1 MKRIKKFVCVLLFC
15 VVIATLSCGCI
26 SKASSGTRGGSAD
39 ETVNVQN
46 TVIITDMIGRE
57 VEIPASVNSVIPIAQ
72 GTTRVF
78 SYLGA
83 ADVISG
89 ISETENKS
97 FSKYPYLAAHPEL
110 KKLPVVDAGGAGNP
124 YPEEIVKVSPDLIVA
139 SYIDA
144 ENADHIQEKTGI
156 PVIVIKPGVGRIG
169 FMDYK
174 DDNNDLFVSLD
185 LIAPVTGKEERSE
198 ELKSYIKSLVDD
210 LKSLTPDVTEDEK
223 IPVYV
228 GGLSKQG
235 AFGLASTQVKY
246 PPFVWVNA
254 DNAASGVESASN
266 TIEISKEQII
276 SWNPA
281 VIFADMSNIQLIK
294 DELNSG
300 LYDDI
305 DAVKDGRVYGVLPYP
320 GYGLN
325 HELVFADS
333 YYIGSV
339 LYPDNFK
346 DIDVVSKTDEILK
359 EFNGKGVYSEITKK
373 TGGFGKVDY

>member
-1 MKRIKKFVCVLLFC
+1 MTSILFLC
-15 VVIATLSCGCI
+15 VVAATLICGCT
-26 SKASSGTRGGSAD
+26 SDASGSPGATDD
-39 ETVNVQN
+39 ETATVQS

-83 ADVISG
+83 TDVISG

-110 KKLPVVDAGGAGNP
+110 KKLPIVDAGGAGDP
-124 YPEEIVKVSPDLIVA
+124 YFEEIVKVSPDLIVA
-139 SYIDA
+139 SYIDT
-144 ENADHIQEKTGI
+144 ENANHIQEKTGI

-169 FMDYK
+169 FMDYT
-174 DDNNDLFVSLD
+174 DDNNDLFTSLD
-185 LIAPVTGKEERSE
+185 LIASVIGEEERSE
-198 ELKSYIKSLVDD
+198 ELKLYIKSLVND
-210 LKSLTPDVTEDEK
+210 LEGRTSDVAEDK
-223 IPVYV
+223 KVSVYV

-246 PPFVWVNA
+246 PPFIWVNA
-254 DNAASGVESASN
+254 DNVASGVKSASN

-276 SWNPA
+276 GWNPA
-281 VIFADMSNIQLIK
+281 IIFADMSNIGLIK
-294 DELNSG
+294 DELRSG

-305 DAVKDGRVYGVLPYP
+305 DAVKDDRIYGVLPYP

-325 HELVFADS
+325 HELVLSDS
-333 YYIGSV
+333 YYVGSV
-339 LYPDNFK
+339 LYPERFV
-346 DIDVVSKTDEILK
+346 DIDVVSKTDEIIK
-359 EFNGKGVYSEITKK
+359 QFNGKESYSAITKK
-373 TGGFGKVDY
+373 TGGFGRIEEF